1 MQEGKANSMS
11 NLGVYQTVTT
21 AIKAMGGPG
30 KAVVKI
36 GAGAVT
42 GMVIVYRAGVNWG
55 SKRPD
60 GKTIETKIFNGVRS
74 KFRRG
79 TAEVPAEMYTA
90 TADCN
95 YGGGL
100 TLHAGDTFTAG
111 PVIDEMIYIEV
122 IGNEDNPYLVS
133 AQMLAQN
140 SSFSLNDEKEPE
152 SHTGG

>member
-1 MQEGKANSMS
+1 MS
-11 NLGVYQTVTT
+11 NLGGYQTVTT

-30 KAVVKI
+30 KAGVTV
-36 GAGAVT
+36 GAVAVV
-42 GMVIVYRAGVNWG
+42 GMCFVYRAGVNRG
-55 SKRPD
+55 VKRPD

-90 TADCN
+90 TADCD

-111 PVIDEMIYIEV
+111 PAIDEMIYIEV
-122 IGNEDNPYLVS
+122 IGSEDNPYLVS

-140 SSFSLNDEKEPE
+140 SSFSLNDEEEPE
-152 SHTGG
+152 PNTGG

>member
-1 MQEGKANSMS
+1 MS
-11 NLGVYQTVTT
+11 NLGGYQTVTT

-30 KAVVKI
+30 KAVGMV
-36 GAGAVT
+36 GAVAVS
-42 GMVIVYRAGVNWG
+42 GMGIMYRVGVNRRA
-55 SKRPD
+55 KRPD
-60 GKTIETKIFNGVRS
+60 GKTIETKIFNSVRR
-74 KFRRG
+74 KLRRG

-90 TADCN
+90 TANCN

-111 PVIDEMIYIEV
+111 SVIDEMIYIEV

-152 SHTGG
+152 PHTGG

>member
-1 MQEGKANSMS
+1 MS
-11 NLGVYQTVTT
+11 NLGGYQTVTT

-30 KAVVKI
+30 KAGVTV
-36 GAGAVT
+36 GAVAVV
-42 GMVIVYRAGVNWG
+42 GMCFVYRAGVNRG
-55 SKRPD
+55 ANRPD
-60 GKTIETKIFNGVRS
+60 GNTLETKIFTGVRS

-90 TADCN
+90 TADCD

-111 PVIDEMIYIEV
+111 PAIDEMIYIEV
-122 IGNEDNPYLVS
+122 IGSEDNPYLVS

-140 SSFSLNDEKEPE
+140 SSFSLNDEEEPE
-152 SHTGG
+152 PNTGG

>member
-1 MQEGKANSMS
+1 MS
-11 NLGVYQTVTT
+11 NLGGYQTVTT

-30 KAVVKI
+30 KAGVTV
-36 GAGAVT
+36 GAVAVV
-42 GMVIVYRAGVNWG
+42 GMCFVYRAGVNRG
-55 SKRPD
+55 AKRPD

-90 TADCN
+90 TADCD

-100 TLHAGDTFTAG
+100 TLHAGDTFSAG
-111 PVIDEMIYIEV
+111 PAIDEMIYIEV
-122 IGNEDNPYLVS
+122 IGSEDNPYLVS

-140 SSFSLNDEKEPE
+140 SSFSLNDEEEPE
-152 SHTGG
+152 PNTGG